1 METIETSARS
11 APGLPGA
18 LPGGITSALGTAAS
32 VVDSCLGDSALSN
45 NSVLIVDDEPQ
56 ILSLFA
62 EALARHGYHALT
74 AGDAAAA
81 LEVLERDPQVVFL
94 DLKLPGTDGVQVFQA
109 MRQVRPAVPVV
120 IITGYPRDSLVEAA
134 MNLGAFA
141 CLVKPFS
148 MSDVL
153 AILGALGLR
162 AAA

>member
-1 METIETSARS
+1 MT
-11 APGLPGA
+11 G
-18 LPGGITSALGTAAS
+18 
-32 VVDSCLGDSALSN
+32 

-62 EALARHGYHALT
+62 ESLARYGYQALT
-74 AGDAAAA
+74 AGDAETA
-81 LEVLERDPQVVFL
+81 LERLRQHPEVVFL
-94 DLKLPGTDGVQVFQA
+94 DLKLPGTDGVQVLEA
-109 MRQVRPAVPVV
+109 MHRVDPSIPVV

-148 MSDVL
+148 MGDVL
-153 AILGALGLR
+153 AILGALDLR

>member
-1 METIETSARS
+1 MA
-11 APGLPGA
+11 
-18 LPGGITSALGTAAS
+18 
-32 VVDSCLGDSALSN
+32 N

-74 AGDAAAA
+74 AGDSAAA
-81 LEVLERDPQVVFL
+81 LDHLKLDPQVVFL
-94 DLKLPGTDGVQVFQA
+94 DLKLPGTDGVQVFES
-109 MRQVRPAVPVV
+109 MRKVQPSIPVV

-134 MNLGAFA
+134 MDLGAFA